1 MRDQPARPVV
11 VLLAVALAS
20 VPHASAAA
28 TCAQTVSK
36 ASAKFLQTAAKA
48 VQRCHDMRLKGQLP
62 ANTDCSAE
70 SGTVTKINA
79 YRNRLTTQI
88 RGASSAYG

>member
-1 MRDQPARPVV
+1 MRDQSARPVV
-11 VLLAVALAS
+11 ALLAAALAS
-20 VPHASAAA
+20 VPHVSVAA

-36 ASAKFLQTAAKA
+36 ASAKFLQTTAKA

-70 SGTVTKINA
+70 SGTVMKINA
-79 YRNRLTTQI
+79 YRTRLSAQI
-88 RGASSAYG
+88 RGACGTR